1 MLLQAAT
8 INAKA
13 GYLVVYGERQI
24 GFCVLSFLMLMLRLH
39 TSLYGHIVLL
49 SSVVAILGIAIFDA
63 NITIIN
69 SIVHSY
75 LSLPLL

>member
-1 MLLQAAT
+1 
-8 INAKA
+8 
-13 GYLVVYGERQI
+13 
-24 GFCVLSFLMLMLRLH
+24 
-39 TSLYGHIVLL
+39 VLL

-75 LSLPLL
+75 LSLPLLWL